1 MTGSL
6 LPTVSTNHQEQLL
19 RRHFLTSSPNPTSP
33 SRSTENEH
41 HALPLWRLWYLIAAL
56 MFSALIDTYT
66 PPPSIFIQLVWSDS
80 ISGFF
85 QWWELEIQ
93 HKLSSTIYL
102 RVHVVSTVL
111 LSLFNDDG
119 TAKKAESTQG
129 SLHPGVEIWIHLSR
143 WIHTVKVINT
153 VGKMK

>member
-33 SRSTENEH
+33 SGTTENEH
-41 HALPLWRLWYLIAAL
+41 HALPLWSSPYVFCSHRHLHPAPINIHSAGVVWQHLW
-56 MFSALIDTYT
+56 
-66 PPPSIFIQLVWSDS
+66 IFQC
-80 ISGFF
+80 
-85 QWWELEIQ
+85 WELEIQ

-102 RVHVVSTVL
+102 CVHVVSTVL

-153 VGKMK
+153 MGKMK